1 MKSRR
6 RSRRCPPH
14 ERSNGGQSP
23 VLIIKRVKKGGH
35 EAHHGGAWKVAYA
48 DFVTAMM
55 AFFLL
60 LWLLNATT
68 EEHKKGISDYFA
80 PANASLSM
88 SGSGGVLGGTALT
101 RPGALTSRSARPSVS
116 LPLQPSAGTDEEKN
130 LEGGSSEQKKK
141 GSPSADSEENSED
154 KEITNQEADKLLAKR
169 ETDQFDKA
177 TEELRE
183 AIEDSPELHDVA
195 KHVLVD
201 QTPEGLRIQIVDQE
215 GKAMFP
221 LGVSQMLDR
230 TRALLAK
237 VAQVVNKL
245 PNKIVVTGHTDATPF
260 RSAARKNYGNWEL
273 STERALASRRAL
285 VEGGLS
291 DDRVAKVTGQAGKD
305 LLVPKTP
312 NSPRNRRISIILL
325 RTVPT
330 GASAEP
336 KTAKLGAPAP

>member
-1 MKSRR
+1 
-6 RSRRCPPH
+6 
-14 ERSNGGQSP
+14 
-23 VLIIKRVKKGGH
+23 
-35 EAHHGGAWKVAYA
+35 
-48 DFVTAMM
+48 
-55 AFFLL
+55 
-60 LWLLNATT
+60 
-68 EEHKKGISDYFA
+68 
-80 PANASLSM
+80 M